1 MNKQRVTIFIAA
13 AAMLL
18 AVIGANANRG
28 KAMQL
33 ALKTDTTEVESDV
46 GGEARCGQ
54 YTS

>member
-13 AAMLL
+13 ATMLL

-33 ALKTDTTEVESDV
+33 ALKTDTTEVESDEIGRAHV
-46 GGEARCGQ
+46 
-54 YTS
+54 